1 MTLNRLELLLGWAA
15 ILVSAASAALVYF
28 GGFIA
33 PDSVAPDLIGITVI
47 LAALALGV
55 TLDSVF
61 DLLPAR
67 LLLGL
72 ATLVLAGVA
81 VISFLFFLELATFL
95 AVGATLLAFIR
106 AYLRHHQTA

>member
-1 MTLNRLELLLGWAA
+1 MPLNRVELLLGWTG
-15 ILVSAASAALVYF
+15 IMVAASGAAYAYF
-28 GGFIA
+28 GNFIEPSA
-33 PDSVAPDLIGITVI
+33 VSSDLIGVTVI
-47 LAALALGV
+47 LAALAVGV

-72 ATLVLAGVA
+72 ATLVLAGVT

-95 AVGATLLAFIR
+95 AGGATLLAFIR
-106 AYLRHHQTA
+106 AYLRRHQPA